1 MEGPPSFKRL
11 MLLEIRLVES
21 LVSYDDWRGQGRR
34 TISNNRQTAA
44 CKKSNDSSPARC
56 TSPAIATMRDLQL
69 KMERAIKAL
78 TQPNMKG

>member
-11 MLLEIRLVES
+11 MLLELRLVES

-56 TSPAIATMRDLQL
+56 TSPTTRDSEGPLAEDGEGDKSL
-69 KMERAIKAL
+69 DSA
-78 TQPNMKG
+78 